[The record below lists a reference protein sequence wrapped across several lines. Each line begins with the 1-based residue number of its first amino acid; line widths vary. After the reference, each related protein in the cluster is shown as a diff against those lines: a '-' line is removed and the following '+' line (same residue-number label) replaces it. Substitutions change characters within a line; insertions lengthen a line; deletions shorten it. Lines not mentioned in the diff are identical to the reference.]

1 MIARALLAAAAAACV
16 AGLVG
21 GCSSSPEQAA
31 ALEIEI
37 GGVDGEPTTLG
48 DYGGT
53 ALVVNLWATWCSPCI
68 AEMPAFD
75 AVAAAS
81 AGGDA
86 DRIAV
91 LGVNVGDS
99 AEEALRFATELGVR
113 YPILTDPD
121 GRLSASLGVS
131 GLPATAFISP
141 AGEVVEVHA
150 GAFTRAQL
158 EAAIDTH
165 LRGTAP

>member
-1 MIARALLAAAAAACV
+1 MIARALLVAAAAACSAAV
-16 AGLVG
+16 LG
-21 GCSSSPEQAA
+21 GCSSTPPPAA

-37 GGVDGEPTTLG
+37 GGEGGEPTTLG
-48 DYGGT
+48 AYGGT
-53 ALVVNLWATWCSPCI
+53 ALVVNLWATWCAPCI

-75 AVAAAS
+75 AVAATIED
-81 AGGDA
+81 GGH
-86 DRIAV
+86 IAV

-99 AEEALRFATELGVR
+99 ADEALAFATDLGVG

-121 GRLSASLGVS
+121 GRLSAALGVT

-150 GAFTRAQL
+150 GAYTRAEL
-158 EAAIDTH
+158 ETAIAEH
-165 LRGTAP
+165 LVGTAP